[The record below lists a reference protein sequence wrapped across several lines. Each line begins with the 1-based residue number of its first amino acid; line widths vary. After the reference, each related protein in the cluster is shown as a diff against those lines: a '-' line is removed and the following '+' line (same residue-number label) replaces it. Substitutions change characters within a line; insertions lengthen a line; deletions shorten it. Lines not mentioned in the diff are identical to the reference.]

1 MYIKFS
7 KSFDSLFEIKKSFFQ
22 NNKSLISENKKLLKI
37 LKKQP
42 LRLRCKNC
50 SKKLGKSFDFNS
62 HGINYKFCKNC
73 DHLNSENED
82 TKSFHNFYEKSQ
94 SYSKF
99 YISSKNDFNKRV
111 KNIYTPKLEFLLGY
125 FKNRNKAKIIDLG
138 TGIGHFLKACENKK
152 VQALGLEINSKMI
165 DYGNKFLKKII

>member
-1 MYIKFS
+1 MRI
-7 KSFDSLFEIKKSFFQ
+7 
-22 NNKSLISENKKLLKI
+22 
-37 LKKQP
+37 
-42 LRLRCKNC
+42 
-50 SKKLGKSFDFNS
+50 
-62 HGINYKFCKNC
+62 
-73 DHLNSENED
+73 
-82 TKSFHNFYEKSQ
+82 KSFHNFYEKSQ

-138 TGIGHFLKACENKK
+138 TGIGHFLKACENK

-165 DYGNKFLKKII
+165 DYGNKFLKKNHIKKYIILVKVKNLF